1 VIHDRADGAPTLNE
15 TTLKALIPKLRG
27 FLSRRISNDADVDDL
42 TQEVLLRVHQ
52 SAATVSDDSRIYA
65 WIWQIARNAV
75 IDHYRR
81 SKPTVTLDSMNLDIE
96 AARSSDI
103 QELVLTWLAP
113 TIRELPEPYREAML
127 LSEIEGLNHAE
138 VAARLSLGLSAT
150 KSRGAYRL
158 LPFSVRRRG
167 KDRGVQ
173 STQGRLPEDGLLK
186 SRGEGCVVRRV
197 RASMGP
203 EASFR
208 LFQKEST

>member
-150 KSRGAYRL
+150 KSRIQRGRVKLREALTACCRFQFDDAGKIVGFSRL
-158 LPFSVRRRG
+158 
-167 KDRGVQ
+167 KDDCRK
-173 STQGRLPEDGLLK
+173 TA
-186 SRGEGCVVRRV
+186 C
-197 RASMGP
+197 
-203 EASFR
+203 
-208 LFQKEST
+208 